1 MTNESLISA
10 LNEALDMEKKG
21 HAFYEEM
28 SKKSTN
34 DITKKT
40 FSFLKDNEIL
50 HIDNIKAFYE
60 TLKRD
65 GKVPA
70 FNSDAFKTER
80 RNEYTIFRE
89 RLSSLKDKI
98 KPKDD
103 DKKACEFAMD
113 FENKGYKH
121 YEKMLKRAKDANLI
135 KLLKFL
141 LEEEANHYESIKKTY
156 EYLTDSANWFMFEE
170 GSFPQG

>member
-1 MTNESLISA
+1 
-10 LNEALDMEKKG
+10 
-21 HAFYEEM
+21 
-28 SKKSTN
+28 
-34 DITKKT
+34 
-40 FSFLKDNEIL
+40 
-50 HIDNIKAFYE
+50 
-60 TLKRD
+60 
-65 GKVPA
+65 
-70 FNSDAFKTER
+70 
-80 RNEYTIFRE
+80 
-89 RLSSLKDKI
+89 
-98 KPKDD
+98 
-103 DKKACEFAMD
+103 MD